1 MKLTNGARGSVEH
14 WFCYVGYTESVETKS
29 SLYCRALS
37 FWKETPYT
45 SCHFLSTSTTNAL
58 STLMKKLGMYIM
70 LSNIVN
76 ESERRFYA

>member
-1 MKLTNGARGSVEH
+1 MEREGALSIGSAM
-14 WFCYVGYTESVETKS
+14 WDTESVETKS
-29 SLYCRALS
+29 SLHCPALS
-37 FWKETPYT
+37 FWKEAPYM

-70 LSNIVN
+70 PSNIVH